1 MTHTQRQA
9 IAQLVYSALMA
20 SDRETFEPLSKQLK
34 KDALNLMFVFAMSF
48 SEYKELT
55 SEYSKP

>member
-9 IAQLVYSALMA
+9 IAKLVYSALTA
-20 SDRETFEPLSKQLK
+20 SERETFEPLSAQLK